1 MAEAQKRRIVFMGTP
16 EFAAIILKKI
26 IDSHKYE
33 ISRVYSQPDKKAG
46 RGLKT
51 IQSEV
56 KQLALEYNLPLFQPV
71 SLKSED
77 ERRALLALNPD
88 YIIVAAY
95 GLLLPQNILDIP
107 AIAPINVHA
116 SLLPAYRGAAPVQ
129 RALMDNWEKGGVSG
143 ISIMKMVKALDAGPV
158 YVQEEIPINGDYF
171 KTYES
176 RLACAGGELLLS
188 TLEKI
193 EKNNLQPREQDESGA
208 TYAPKLEKSDGN
220 IEWNKPAARID
231 ALVRALTPWPGA
243 KCCMQFSGNDSGQ
256 NVAILSGVT
265 GDNVN
270 NEQPGT
276 ISRQKDGLR
285 IACADK
291 WYNVINLKPEGRKE
305 MSSAAF
311 ANGQCKLKTGIC
323 GRVVP
328 CK

>member
-1 MAEAQKRRIVFMGTP
+1 MDEAQKRRIVFMGTP
-16 EFAAIILKKI
+16 EFAAIILQKI

-33 ISRVYSQPDKKAG
+33 ISGVYTRPDRKAG

-51 IQSEV
+51 TRSEV
-56 KQLALEYNLPLFQPV
+56 KKLALEYNLPIFQPS

-77 ERRALLALNPD
+77 VRRDLLALRPD

-95 GLLLPQNILDIP
+95 GLLLPQNVLDIP
-107 AIAPINVHA
+107 AMAPINVHA

-129 RALMDNWEKGGVSG
+129 RALMDNLGKSGVSG
-143 ISIMKMVKALDAGPV
+143 ISIMKMVEALDAGPV
-158 YVQEEIPINGDYF
+158 YAQEEIPIDGDYF

-176 RLACAGGELLLS
+176 RLACAGGDLLLS

-193 EKNNLQPREQDESGA
+193 EKFKLQPKEQDESRA
-208 TYAPKLEKSDGN
+208 TYAQKLEKSDGN
-220 IEWNKPAARID
+220 IEWNKPAAMID

-243 KCCMQFSGNDSGQ
+243 KCRMQFGSNDSGQ
-256 NVAILSGVT
+256 NVTILSGVQ
-265 GDNVN
+265 GEDISG
-270 NEQPGT
+270 EKPGT
-276 ISRQKDGLR
+276 IARQKDGLR

-291 WYNVINLKPEGRKE
+291 WYNVINIRPEGRKE

-323 GRVVP
+323 GCAVP